1 MVGLASAYAT
11 VNNGKEPAFTNY
23 AQTVRDDEVFVDTL
37 DYFFTSPKNVTAVE
51 VGAGRNPSLGNRE
64 SAREHCPLT
73 RGSEHPSIVLSG
85 RHPATFSIYADARYI
100 DAVNVSKA
108 LPKSV
113 DDIPGPLP
121 TQDEPSDHLLVSAV
135 FDINGADAGD
145 AGAKL

>member
-1 MVGLASAYAT
+1 MAIHKKNPSASSCLIGMVGLASAYAT

-64 SAREHCPLT
+64 SAREHCPLP

-85 RHPATFSIYADARYI
+85 RHPATFSIYADALY
-100 DAVNVSKA
+100 
-108 LPKSV
+108 
-113 DDIPGPLP
+113 
-121 TQDEPSDHLLVSAV
+121 
-135 FDINGADAGD
+135 
-145 AGAKL
+145 